1 MASSNVSGMAAS
13 IRAATESE
21 TFDLAGN
28 NKSTVSTTI
37 QSAFTEPLPLTEMI
51 RITFITGA
59 GKLGR
64 SRYDENCHKTVTSA
78 LRDQGYEED
87 RAASCVNECAGSFKS
102 QHDTGKNLKTI
113 VVFPKIFDESAM
125 GDLNLEGGGGGY
137 GDNGGGE
144 PVLEKNSPK
153 SMMAM
158 SSIQVFTR
166 MLSSKCQS
174 WSQKKLCAVAI
185 GEIKEIVESLDAKL
199 LSGVPL
205 NDSEQEF
212 YDDVSLDS
220 LSQKEAMVKTEMQQH
235 VEEGKITRL
244 EKTKLLTQVQE
255 KIDALEKNISEATEE
270 KKPKKVQKLTLQ
282 KDKVVER
289 EKMLSN
295 ITPTAPHALKHELE
309 IRKLR
314 KEMQP
319 LLKLEKET
327 KGRLLSLKETT
338 TLARKDEIEEEI
350 EILEYKSLGWFEEEE
365 EFRIRVDASRAI
377 SNARQAK
384 KKVASKKSASTSS
397 SGNSGKKAVA
407 NWVTPG
413 ARKRQVSKPVASGK
427 PGGSNMFSA
436 MMMDSDSD

>member
-1 MASSNVSGMAAS
+1 MASSSNVSGMAAS

-28 NKSTVSTTI
+28 SQSTVQTTI
-37 QSAFTEPLPLTEMI
+37 GSAFAEPFPLAEMI

-64 SRYDENCHKTVTSA
+64 SKYNESCHKIVTSA
-78 LRDQGYEED
+78 LRDQGFEED
-87 RAASCVNECAGSFKS
+87 RAASCVKECGGTFKS

-113 VVFPKIFDESAM
+113 VVFPKIFDEVAAM
-125 GDLNLEGGGGGY
+125 GDLNVGDGGG
-137 GDNGGGE
+137 DRGE
-144 PVLEKNSPK
+144 PVLEKGSPK
-153 SMMAM
+153 SMITM

-166 MLSSKCQS
+166 MLDSKCQS
-174 WSQKKLCAVAI
+174 WAQKKLCVAAI
-185 GEIKEIVESLDAKL
+185 GEIKEILEGLDTKL
-199 LSGVPL
+199 LSGTPL

-220 LSQKEAMVKTEMQQH
+220 LSEKEALVKTEMQTH

-244 EKTKLLTQVQE
+244 EKTNLLNQVQE
-255 KIDALEKNISEATEE
+255 KIGTLEKTISEATEE
-270 KKPKKVQKLTLQ
+270 KKPKKVEKLKLQ
-282 KDKVVER
+282 KEKLVER
-289 EKMLSN
+289 EKILSN
-295 ITPTAPHALKHELE
+295 ITPTPPHALKHELE

-350 EILEYKSLGWFEEEE
+350 EILEWQSRGWFEEDE
-365 EFRIRVDASRAI
+365 EFGDRVRASRATAV
-377 SNARQAK
+377 SQARQIK
-384 KKVASKKSASTSS
+384 GQKSTSKKSASSS
-397 SGNSGKKAVA
+397 SGNRGKTTGATS
-407 NWVTPG
+407 WVTPA
-413 ARKRQVSKPVASGK
+413 ARKRTVSKPKATTTS
-427 PGGSNMFSA
+427 SNMFA

>member
-1 MASSNVSGMAAS
+1 V
-13 IRAATESE
+13 
-21 TFDLAGN
+21 
-28 NKSTVSTTI
+28 K
-37 QSAFTEPLPLTEMI
+37 
-51 RITFITGA
+51 
-59 GKLGR
+59 
-64 SRYDENCHKTVTSA
+64 
-78 LRDQGYEED
+78 
-87 RAASCVNECAGSFKS
+87 ECAGSFKS

-113 VVFPKIFDESAM
+113 VVFPKIFDETAGM
-125 GDLNLEGGGGGY
+125 GDLNLEGGGGY
-137 GDNGGGE
+137 DNRGE

-244 EKTKLLTQVQE
+244 EKTKLLAQVQE
-255 KIDALEKNISEATEE
+255 KVDALEKTISEATEV
-270 KKPKKVQKLTLQ
+270 KKPKKVQKLSLQ

-365 EFRIRVDASRAI
+365 EFRIRVDASRAVA
-377 SNARQAK
+377 NARQAK
-384 KKVASKKSASTSS
+384 KKVVSKKSASSG

-427 PGGSNMFSA
+427 SSGSNMFSA

>member
-1 MASSNVSGMAAS
+1 
-13 IRAATESE
+13 
-21 TFDLAGN
+21 
-28 NKSTVSTTI
+28 
-37 QSAFTEPLPLTEMI
+37 MI

-113 VVFPKIFDESAM
+113 VVFPKILAL
-125 GDLNLEGGGGGY
+125 GDLDLEDGGGDEY
-137 GDNGGGE
+137 GGGVRGE
-144 PVLEKNSPK
+144 DVLESGSPK
-153 SMMAM
+153 SMIAM
-158 SSIQVFTR
+158 SSIQVFAR
-166 MLSSKCQS
+166 MLKAKCQA
-174 WSQKKLCAVAI
+174 WSQKKLCIVAI

-205 NDSEQEF
+205 NDSEQSF

-220 LSQKEAMVKTEMQQH
+220 LSQKEAMVKTQMQEH

-244 EKTKLLTQVQE
+244 EKTKLLAQVQE

-270 KKPKKVQKLTLQ
+270 KKPKKVQKLSLQ
-282 KDKVVER
+282 KEKVVER
-289 EKMLSN
+289 EKTLSN
-295 ITPTAPHALKHELE
+295 ITPTAPHGLKHELE

-319 LLKLEKET
+319 LLKLEKEK
-327 KGRLLSLKETT
+327 KGQLLSLKETT

-350 EILEYKSLGWFEEEE
+350 VILEDKSRGWFEEEE
-365 EFRIRVDASRAI
+365 DFRIRVDLSRAV
-377 SNARQAK
+377 SNQRQAK
-384 KKVASKKSASTSS
+384 KKVVSKKSAGSS
-397 SGNSGKKAVA
+397 SGNSGRKAVT
-407 NWVTPG
+407 NWSTPA
-413 ARKRQVSKPVASGK
+413 ARKRQVSKPAASGK
-427 PGGSNMFSA
+427 SGGSNMFSA
-436 MMMDSDSD
+436 MMADSDSD